1 MKKNL
6 TAPFLAAI
14 FAMSMT
20 ACAGTDNEAAPAA
33 SIEQVTT
40 EDSASS
46 ETSGSDS
53 EPEAGTTVNM
63 PNLWKECTE
72 ADAIEFAPNLFKAPE
87 GADNIAWS
95 MMENPDTSKDFS
107 FPLVQLTFDYE
118 GVSFTAREW
127 YGVPEDTDISGMYYT
142 WTAEDDVTLANWA
155 GGLMPGKTYR
165 FIGDDKYV
173 DLITW
178 HDLETGALY
187 SLSCEAPNLDG
198 FDIQAVAEAM
208 YDESKQETNLI
219 PDDEDSHVPMDITG
233 CENFTQIVDKL
244 ENGMGYA
251 NATINGTDVLLVTSY
266 TYDYDG
272 EGKLS
277 AIDADIYCYN
287 ADGVPTYCG
296 YAQCGGTSYPLAI
309 ADGLLFV
316 GNGHGM
322 KKMTVVDGILA
333 VDEQAYVEYDQD
345 GNETYYYTSEL
356 HDVEGSDENGVY
368 PDNEKYTDFFAEF
381 MNADVIEF
389 NVLSR

>member
-6 TAPFLAAI
+6 IAPFIATICALSI
-14 FAMSMT
+14 T
-20 ACAGTDNEAAPAA
+20 ACGNSASTEAPA
-33 SIEQVTT
+33 ET
-40 EDSASS
+40 EAMTEAETS
-46 ETSGSDS
+46 ETSETDAAS
-53 EPEAGTTVNM
+53 EEGMTVNLA
-63 PNLWKECTE
+63 NAWKECTE
-72 ADAIEFAPNLFKAPE
+72 ADALEFAPNLFSAPE
-87 GADNIAWS
+87 GSENIVWS
-95 MMENPDTSKDFS
+95 MMENPDTSSEFS
-107 FPLVQLTFDYE
+107 FPLVQMAFDYE
-118 GVSFTAREW
+118 GNSFTAREW
-127 YGVPEDTDISGMYYT
+127 YGVPEDTDISGMYYE
-142 WTAEDDVTLANWA
+142 WTATEDVTLANW
-155 GGLMPGKTYR
+155 GYGHMPGTTYR

-208 YDESKQETNLI
+208 YDESKQESAKI

-233 CENFTQIVDKL
+233 CDTFTQIVDKL

-266 TYDYDG
+266 TYDFDG
-272 EGKLS
+272 EGKMA

-296 YAQCGGTSYPLAI
+296 YAQCGGTSYPLSVAG
-309 ADGLLFV
+309 DLLYV

-322 KKMTVVDGILA
+322 KKMTIVGTVLA

-345 GNETYYYTSEL
+345 GNETYYYTSDL
-356 HDVEGSDENGVY
+356 HDVEGTDENGVY

-381 MNADVIEF
+381 MNAEVIEF
-389 NVLSR
+389 NTVSK